1 MRKPF
6 ESEYPE
12 FYKNYIHRIQSDNLL
27 QVLEIQILEM
37 HSLPG
42 NVPEEKE
49 NYTYA
54 PGKWTIKG
62 VIGHL
67 IDVERIFA
75 YRALRFGRG
84 DIQTPLAGF
93 DDFAYVTEG
102 KFDKRTY
109 HDLIHEFSLARE
121 ANICLFKSFTEED
134 LNRIGTA
141 NNGQISVRALIYA
154 MAGHVDHHLEVIRE
168 RYLQFE

>member
-1 MRKPF
+1 MRKPL

-12 FYKNYIHRIQSDNLL
+12 FYKNYIQRIQTDNLL

-49 NYTYA
+49 NYAYA

-84 DIQTPLAGF
+84 DTQTPLAGF
-93 DDFAYVTEG
+93 DDFAYVTRG
-102 KFDKRTY
+102 KFDYRTY
-109 HDLIHEFSLARE
+109 HDLAHEFSLARE
-121 ANICLFKSFTEED
+121 ANICLFKSFSSEE
-134 LNRIGTA
+134 LNLIGTA

-154 MAGHVDHHLEVIRE
+154 MAGHFDHHMEVIRE